1 MPKGI
6 GRLLSFG
13 VAKETTRGT
22 APGSATYYIP
32 FEDLNFDEKQSQ
44 AQDAQA
50 YGVIE
55 ESIGM
60 SKIKEWAEGA
70 LKAMIGDKHFPL
82 ILYSLFGSL
91 ATTDDPDSDPTVKDH
106 TITIAQSAQHQSLA
120 FYLDDPVGAQDYIH
134 ALGVIDSLAI
144 NYERGKFVDY
154 DAKLKSKKGS
164 TATLTPS
171 VTTENKFLS
180 QHVTFKLA
188 STQAGLDAVSAIAIK
203 SLKLNINQN
212 IEDDDVLGNIAPAD
226 FLSKSFVIEGDMEAM
241 FQNESDFKTQFLANT
256 AKAMR
261 IDLKNTDVT
270 IGSAANPQVKIDL
283 YKVIF
288 KELSKPVKIGDLMMQ
303 HLSFNAHYS
312 VSDSKMVQIVCVNTV
327 ASY

>member
-6 GRLLSFG
+6 GKLISFG
-13 VAKETTRGT
+13 IAKESSRGT

-32 FEDLNFDEKQSQ
+32 FQDLSFDEKQ
-44 AQDAQA
+44 AHAEDGQA

-55 ESIGM
+55 DSIGR
-60 SKIKEWAEGA
+60 SKVKEWAEGM

-91 ATTDDPDSDPTVKDH
+91 ATSDDPDTDPTVKDH
-106 TITIAQSAQHQSLA
+106 AITVAQNAQHQSLA
-120 FYLDDPVGAQDYIH
+120 FYLDDPVGGQDYTH
-134 ALGVIDSLAI
+134 ALGVVDSITI
-144 NYERGKFVDY
+144 NYERGKFVEY
-154 DAKLKSKKGS
+154 EAKLKAKKGA

-171 VTTENKFLS
+171 ITTENKFLA
-180 QHVTFKLA
+180 QHIVFKLA
-188 STQAGLDAVSAIAIK
+188 ATQAGLDGASATAIK
-203 SLKLNINQN
+203 SLKLNVSQN
-212 IEDDDVLGNIAPAD
+212 IEDDDVLGNAAPAD
-226 FLSKSFVIEGDMEAM
+226 FLTKSFVIEGELEAI
-241 FQNESDFKTQFLANT
+241 FQNEADFKTQFLANT

-283 YKVIF
+283 YKVVF
-288 KELSKPVKIGDLMMQ
+288 KELSKPVKIGDIMMQ
-303 HLSFNAHYS
+303 SLSFKAHYS
-312 VSDSKMVQIVCVNTV
+312 ISDSKMVQITCVNTV

>member
-6 GRLLSFG
+6 GKLISFG
-13 VAKETTRGT
+13 IAKESSRGT
-22 APGSATYYIP
+22 APGSATYYVP
-32 FEDLNFDEKQSQ
+32 FEDLSFDEKQAHVEDS
-44 AQDAQA
+44 QA

-55 ESIGM
+55 DSIGR
-60 SKIKEWAEGA
+60 SKVKEWAEGM

-91 ATTDDPDSDPTVKDH
+91 TTSDDPDSDPTVKDH
-106 TITIAQSAQHQSLA
+106 AITVAQSAQHQSLA
-120 FYLDDPVGAQDYIH
+120 FYLDDPVGGQDYTH
-134 ALGVIDSLAI
+134 ALGVVDSMAI
-144 NYERGKFVDY
+144 NYERGKFVEY
-154 DAKLKSKKGS
+154 EAKLKAKKGA

-171 VTTENKFLS
+171 ITTENKFLA
-180 QHVTFKLA
+180 QHTTFKLA
-188 STQAGLDAVSAIAIK
+188 STQAGLDGASATAIK

-212 IEDDDVLGNIAPAD
+212 IEDDDVLGNATPAD
-226 FLSKSFVIEGDMEAM
+226 FLGKSFLIEGDIEAI
-241 FQNESDFKTQFLANT
+241 FQNEADFKTQFLANT

-270 IGSAANPQVKIDL
+270 IGSAANPQIKIDL

-288 KELSKPVKIGDLMMQ
+288 KELSKPVKIGDIMMQ
-303 HLSFNAHYS
+303 SLSFKAHYS
-312 VSDSKMVQIVCVNTV
+312 VSDSKMVQITCVNTV